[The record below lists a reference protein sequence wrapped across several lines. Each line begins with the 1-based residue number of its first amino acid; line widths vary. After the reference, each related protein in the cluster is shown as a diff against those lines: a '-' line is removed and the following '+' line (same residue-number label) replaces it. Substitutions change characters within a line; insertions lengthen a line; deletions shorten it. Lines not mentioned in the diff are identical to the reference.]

1 MRVLFLDQFGDLG
14 GAQKCL
20 LDLLP
25 AIAEAGW
32 SAHLAAPGEGVLLA
46 QARASGATTDKLH
59 LVNYRSGHKPF
70 LEGLRFLIE
79 LPRIA
84 RQIKQLVRIQQ
95 PDLVY
100 VNGPRLLPAA
110 ARASRRIPVLFHCHN
125 RLQQRSALY
134 LVNRALRRSQATVV
148 SSCDFACK
156 PLLSEL
162 GEGRLHI
169 VENGVSVG
177 PEHDTRVNV
186 KNVRIG
192 MVGRISPEKG
202 QLEFLKA
209 IRQIAEALPHSQ
221 FLIAGDA
228 LAGDRAAAKYY
239 ETVRAEAEGLPV
251 RFLGWQDDVYGVMRG
266 LDVII
271 VPSIQEPGMPRVV
284 LEAMACGLP
293 MIAFATGGVSEA
305 ITDGETGFLISP
317 PNGKELAV
325 KLLAL
330 LRHSP
335 DRLQSAG
342 RAARELWQERFTL
355 QRFQRQMI
363 EKMNLAAGRTPD
375 DPPVNS
381 AG

>member
-1 MRVLFLDQFGDLG
+1 MKVLFLDQFGDLG
-14 GAQKCL
+14 GAQRCL

-25 AIAEAGW
+25 AITEAGW
-32 SAHLAAPGEGVLLA
+32 SAHLAAPAEGVLLA
-46 QARASGATTDKLH
+46 QARALGATTDKLR
-59 LVNYRSGHKPF
+59 LASYRSGHKPF
-70 LEGLRFLIE
+70 KEALRFLIE
-79 LPRIA
+79 IPGIA
-84 RQIKQLVRIQQ
+84 RRVRQLVQIQQ

-110 ARASRRIPVLFHCHN
+110 ARAARKTPILFHCHN
-125 RLQQRSALY
+125 RLQQRSAMY
-134 LVNRALRRSQATVV
+134 LVKRALRRSQATVV

-169 VENGVSVG
+169 VENGVGVG
-177 PEHDTRVNV
+177 PEHDARVNV
-186 KNVRIG
+186 NNVRIG

-209 IRQIAEALPHSQ
+209 IRQIADALPHSQ
-221 FLIAGDA
+221 FVIAGDA
-228 LAGDRAAAKYY
+228 LSGDPAAAKYY

-251 RFLGWQDDVYGVMRG
+251 RFLGWQDDVYGIMRG

-271 VPSIQEPGMPRVV
+271 VPSIREPGMPRVV

-293 MIAFATGGVSEA
+293 MIAFATGGISEA

-317 PNGKELAV
+317 PNGKDLAAR
-325 KLLAL
+325 LLAL

-342 RAARELWQERFTL
+342 RAARDLWQERFTL
-355 QRFQRQMI
+355 QRFQQQMI
-363 EKMNLAAGRTPD
+363 EKMNLAASPFPD
-375 DPPVNS
+375 DSTGNS
-381 AG
+381 TA